1 MFDRDFAQRIKER
14 YPAGTR
20 IRLDHMSD
28 PQAVPSGTEGT
39 VTYVDDIGQIGMKWD
54 NGRSLSLVPGE
65 DDFSVISRPEKIED
79 RPHARPPARKSR
91 GDAR

>member
-54 NGRSLSLVPGE
+54 
-65 DDFSVISRPEKIED
+65 IT
-79 RPHARPPARKSR
+79 A
-91 GDAR
+91 